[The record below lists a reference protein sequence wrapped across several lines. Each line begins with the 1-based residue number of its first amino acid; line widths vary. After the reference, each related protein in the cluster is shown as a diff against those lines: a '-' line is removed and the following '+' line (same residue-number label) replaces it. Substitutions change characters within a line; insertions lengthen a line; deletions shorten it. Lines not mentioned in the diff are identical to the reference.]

1 VLIKNGIIDV
11 LDWDKHL
18 AIFMHDS
25 SGSIQQKE
33 IHFLANFITETITKQ
48 KILTPERIPML
59 LKVLED
65 LKKSTGTEVKECI
78 SNTLESISVNR
89 PNQMHA
95 SLKSYFLKWV
105 DLLNIED
112 QEAQERQVNDYFT
125 QLGKKV
131 STNEQILFAFCNVMI
146 KTSIELT
153 LYTPKGERRL
163 NNSTLDYRFIDSFI
177 KLVVVLIHSFPNF
190 SK

>member
-1 VLIKNGIIDV
+1 
-11 LDWDKHL
+11 
-18 AIFMHDS
+18 
-25 SGSIQQKE
+25 
-33 IHFLANFITETITKQ
+33 
-48 KILTPERIPML
+48 
-59 LKVLED
+59 
-65 LKKSTGTEVKECI
+65 
-78 SNTLESISVNR
+78 VN
-89 PNQMHA
+89 N
-95 SLKSYFLKWV
+95 
-105 DLLNIED
+105 
-112 QEAQERQVNDYFT
+112 YFT

-190 SK
+190 SKQDFMAQIFQFIKTKLAEDHNSQMLNFN

>member
-1 VLIKNGIIDV
+1 MELFFIDV
-11 LDWDKHL
+11 ADWDKNL

-25 SGSIQQKE
+25 SGAIQQKE
-33 IHFLANFITETITKQ
+33 IHFLANFIIESVQKQ

-65 LKKSTGTEVKECI
+65 LKKSTGIEVKECI
-78 SNTLESISVNR
+78 SNTLESISVLR

-112 QEAQERQVNDYFT
+112 QEAQEREVNNYFT

-131 STNEQILFAFCNVMI
+131 STNE
-146 KTSIELT
+146 
-153 LYTPKGERRL
+153 
-163 NNSTLDYRFIDSFI
+163 
-177 KLVVVLIHSFPNF
+177 
-190 SK
+190 